1 MFCLIGFN
9 QFIEK
14 VSGSS
19 TSDSG
24 LLSGSD
30 LIAVII
36 ICAILLF
43 ICIVAV
49 YGSLTFKKFRA
60 KKWVELD

>member
-1 MFCLIGFN
+1 MEI
-9 QFIEK
+9 

-19 TSDSG
+19 TSDNG
-24 LLSGSD
+24 LLSVSD

-36 ICAILLF
+36 ICVILLF

-49 YGSLTFKKFRA
+49 YGSLTFTKMRA
-60 KKWVELD
+60 KNEETQK